1 MAAPSGLRNARDE
14 RTTTSTCYHA
24 GSEEKPVRFVSPPLP
39 YTSTIA
45 GASYKQEVLP
55 AAAQAVAVRSSQTVA
70 KANFSY
76 GGETLQILQELF
88 SWHSR
93 TSSLPTLVC
102 RRKIYAAKATKKKH
116 HQPERRSFADPAC
129 SKLFKE
135 KPVSV
140 QVLQTVPAHGLKYT
154 CLLSS
159 LSLESLPVL
168 VLLHHPPDGPPAI
181 LRVSLFGVMIIP

>member
-102 RRKIYAAKATKKKH
+102 RKKIYAAKATKKKNTTN
-116 HQPERRSFADPAC
+116 QNGVRSQTPRVPNYSRKNLYRSRH
-129 SKLFKE
+129 SKLYR
-135 KPVSV
+135 P
-140 QVLQTVPAHGLKYT
+140 TV
-154 CLLSS
+154 
-159 LSLESLPVL
+159 
-168 VLLHHPPDGPPAI
+168 
-181 LRVSLFGVMIIP
+181 